1 MNFSFKDIAYV
12 VGIFAV
18 ILFLM
23 YYKYNQT
30 TKENQ
35 HLKDINKLLKEKV
48 DKYEPPVDQK
58 STTTKKEFTN
68 ENKKKPKVNIYEDL
82 VEKDE

>member
-48 DKYEPPVDQK
+48 DKYEPP
-58 STTTKKEFTN
+58 TKKEFTN